1 MYPSLAG
8 LRASELQ
15 RKNAPTSVGEE
26 IRYNCH
32 GWAMQRIQY
41 ADGRGPGTPY
51 YEPTDEWRPWFD
63 WAKRVRAQLR
73 VQIRQLLAQRSFD
86 KAIKLKEILD
96 DNSAPWSKCLQS
108 FDEENIPLFDRQ
120 DTDPELQNEILKSS
134 EQMRK
139 RKKFEEGLE
148 TYSKRLK
155 TSFDIDLPQAPSL
168 DRLEF
173 GESVPEIPR
182 YGMGEDDELRFAA
195 GGAMSRFDAGPQ
207 QGAMSRFDAGS
218 QQGAMSRIRPSRYE
232 ATSDDEGPRP
242 SRYEATSDD
251 EGPRPSRWYT
261 ADDEYVSVD
270 NRNGIRG
277 NPSGEPGG
285 AYYRSL

>member
-63 WAKRVRAQLR
+63 WAKGVRAQLR

-139 RKKFEEGLE
+139 RKKYEEGLE

-155 TSFDIDLPQAPSL
+155 TSFDIDLPQAPSF

-173 GESVPEIPR
+173 GESVPGIPR
-182 YGMGEDDELRFAA
+182 YGKAEDDELRFAA
-195 GGAMSRFDAGPQ
+195 GGPVSGSAAG
-207 QGAMSRFDAGS
+207 AHL
-218 QQGAMSRIRPSRYE
+218 
-232 ATSDDEGPRP
+232 
-242 SRYEATSDD
+242 
-251 EGPRPSRWYT
+251 
-261 ADDEYVSVD
+261 
-270 NRNGIRG
+270 
-277 NPSGEPGG
+277 PG
-285 AYYRSL
+285 Y

>member
-261 ADDEYVSVD
+261 SNDEYVSVD

-277 NPSGEPGG
+277 IPSEEHGG
-285 AYYRSL
+285 ACYRSL